1 MEDAKENSKK
11 FSNIEY
17 LLGKTEDIL
26 ESYTENIDVLILDPP
41 RIGCDEKVIK
51 IIKDI
56 KPKKIILIS
65 CSPENFAIDI
75 SRLIKDNIF
84 HISRVIPFDMFP
96 QTRHVEVLGILDLV
110 NE

>member
-1 MEDAKENSKK
+1 MYIK
-11 FSNIEY
+11 FFEFRDFPN
-17 LLGKTEDIL
+17 
-26 ESYTENIDVLILDPP
+26 LDS
-41 RIGCDEKVIK
+41 RAQ
-51 IIKDI
+51 
-56 KPKKIILIS
+56 
-65 CSPENFAIDI
+65 NFAIDI